1 MKTTRIKRAQKKIAR
16 RHPRRRARRSKRGSK
31 SISRGGAT
39 RKRRRKMSYDSPSWS
54 RIFRRYLARPWRSY
68 YCLPWQ
74 AHLAFRR
81 RLSVNT
87 SGNLVLLKT
96 PYGRPRR
103 FPYEVESTWL
113 KTANEM
119 CRSHVLPR
127 ITSRTSHRY
136 DVLKTARW
144 LYLHAADLSSVM
156 PTRDKEAGVFLQ
168 FARRVPRS
176 AVYLRRVAKSH
187 PTLWTNLLRS
197 VRVNNR
203 REGV

>member
-1 MKTTRIKRAQKKIAR
+1 MKTTRKRKAQTKTARRPRRHSKRRISKSRRKRALKK
-16 RHPRRRARRSKRGSK
+16 
-31 SISRGGAT
+31 
-39 RKRRRKMSYDSPSWS
+39 RKKLTYDSPAWF
-54 RIFRRYLARPWRSY
+54 RIFRRFLVRPWRSY

-103 FPYEVESTWL
+103 FAYEVESTWL

-127 ITSRTSHRY
+127 ITSRTRHRY
-136 DVLKTARW
+136 DVLKTARV
-144 LYLHAADLSSVM
+144 LYLDGADLSSVM